1 MSKHTLTRR
10 KFLTTAATASGAAVI
25 APTIIPSSALGADG
39 AVAPSNR
46 ITLALIGVGDHG
58 TNVDL
63 KGFLHQQD
71 AQVVAVCDVD
81 TTLIDRA
88 KKLTGDTYSARYGKS
103 EYKGIYA
110 TQDWRELV
118 ARDDIDAICVATPDH
133 WHVLCALGGLRSGK
147 DVFCEK
153 PLSLTINE
161 GRVLADEAKR
171 LNIIS
176 MTGSENRSKSN
187 FLKICELVRNGRIGK
202 LQHTRVELPGG
213 RWVRDMGIGL
223 SQETQPVPAHLDFNM
238 WQGPITHQPYSP
250 GRLHF
255 NWRWLMQYSGG
266 FITDWGAHMLDI
278 AQWGNGTD
286 TTGPV
291 SVEGTG
297 TFDIDGYY
305 DTATTWKL
313 DYEYANG
320 STLSCTNRK
329 PGEPSTGFASVRFEG
344 SDGFIESDWF
354 KLTASSQNILD
365 DALPENALRLR
376 TSPKGEHRDFL
387 DCVKSRQPTYAPF
400 ETGHRSITIAHLGN
414 IALSLGRKLQW
425 DPKTETFANDNEANA
440 MTSRV
445 MQNGWSL
452 T

>member
-1 MSKHTLTRR
+1 MSRRILTRR
-10 KFLTTAATASGAAVI
+10 KFLKATTTAGIAAI
-25 APTIIPSSALGADG
+25 AAPTIIPSSVLGAN
-39 AVAPSNR
+39 APSNR
-46 ITLALIGVGDHG
+46 ITLGLIGVGDHG

-63 KGFLHQQD
+63 KGFLYQQD
-71 AQVVAVCDVD
+71 AQVVAVSDVD

-88 KKLTGDTYSARYGKS
+88 KKLTGATYSERYGKS
-103 EYKGIYA
+103 EYKGIYS

-133 WHVLCALGGLRSGK
+133 WHVLCALGGLRAGK

-153 PLSLTINE
+153 PLSLTIQE
-161 GRVLADEAKR
+161 GRILADEAKR
-171 LNIIS
+171 LNKIS

-187 FLKICELVRNGRIGK
+187 FLKVCELVRNGRIGK
-202 LQHTRVELPGG
+202 LQHTHVELPGG

-223 SQETQPVPAHLDFNM
+223 SQEAQPVPAHLDFDM
-238 WQGPITHQPYSP
+238 WQGPVAHQPYSP

-255 NWRWLMQYSGG
+255 NWRWLSEYSGG

-278 AQWGNGTD
+278 AQWGNDTD

-291 SVEGTG
+291 SVEGNG
-297 TFDIDGYY
+297 AVEENGYY

-320 STLSCTNRK
+320 ATLQCTSRK
-329 PGEPSTGFASVRFEG
+329 PGEPTAGFASVQFEG
-344 SDGFIESDWF
+344 TDGWIKSDWF
-354 KLTASSQNILD
+354 KLSASSKDLLD
-365 DALPENALRLR
+365 DPLPENAQRLR
-376 TSPKGEHRDFL
+376 TNPKGEHRDFL
-387 DCVKSRQPTYAPF
+387 DSVKSREQTYAPF
-400 ETGHRSITIAHLGN
+400 ETGHRTITMAHMGN
-414 IALSLGRKLQW
+414 IAIGLGRKLRW
-425 DPKTETFANDNEANA
+425 DPKTESFPDDAEANA
-440 MTSRV
+440 MTSRE